1 MIKTG
6 RYAIYVDTNL
16 SFSVKICHVDPAQDF
31 LWMKMTL
38 KVSYLGSIVTL
49 LRDLESSWHSF
60 TGELC
65 EQL

>member
-6 RYAIYVDTNL
+6 WYAMCVDANL
-16 SFSVKICHVDPAQDF
+16 SFSVKICHVDPSQDF

-38 KVSYLGSIVTL
+38 KVSSLGSVVTL